1 MSRQSRRDLEEA
13 LGQEVRGWQVDQD
26 LFDDVMAM
34 LAGLNRT
41 DMRCLDLVSQHGPMT
56 AGELATAARLTSG
69 AITAVLD
76 RLEAGG
82 FVHRVRDT
90 ADRRRVLVAAAGD
103 LEERSAPA
111 FGPFMV
117 DAQRS
122 VATYSDADLAVIIR
136 FLRNSRELLVRHT
149 ARLHDLLASRDERAG
164 D

>member
-1 MSRQSRRDLEEA
+1 MT
-13 LGQEVRGWQVDQD
+13 LGTEVRGWQVDQD

-41 DMRCLDLVSQHGPMT
+41 DMRCLDLVAQHGPMT

-69 AITAVLD
+69 AITAILD

-82 FVHRVRDT
+82 FLHRVRDT
-90 ADRRRVLVAAAGD
+90 ADRRRVLVEAAAD
-103 LEERSAPA
+103 LDERSAPA
-111 FGPFMV
+111 FGPFMI

-122 VATYSDADLAVIIR
+122 VETYSDAELAVIIR

-149 ARLHDLLASRDERAG
+149 ARLHDLLASREEWAG
-164 D
+164 T